1 MDSFDSWLEAHNFPP
16 SLLIMGLEIPSVVI
30 FTSLMILP
38 FIFGRSIAP
47 TLAPSSI
54 VEKVI
59 CVDRRSVMKYS
70 SKAPE
75 ASIKKALNAAIH
87 APNHWLSEPWRFYRL
102 GPKSR
107 STLSDLKPEKKQLF
121 DGVPDM
127 ILVTMVPSMAMNEH
141 SMSEKRKSWDGS
153 WNKFALEDH
162 AATAAAVQNMMLS
175 LASDGVGSKWMTGA
189 MGIGPEELLKLV
201 GADNKTEHFMGVIFI
216 GIPAEKT
223 SEMKVPSRKNGLYGG
238 ILKICD

>member
-1 MDSFDSWLEAHNFPP
+1 
-16 SLLIMGLEIPSVVI
+16 
-30 FTSLMILP
+30 
-38 FIFGRSIAP
+38 
-47 TLAPSSI
+47 
-54 VEKVI
+54 
-59 CVDRRSVMKYS
+59 
-70 SKAPE
+70 
-75 ASIKKALNAAIH
+75 
-87 APNHWLSEPWRFYRL
+87 
-102 GPKSR
+102 
-107 STLSDLKPEKKQLF
+107 
-121 DGVPDM
+121 M
-127 ILVTMVPSMAMNEH
+127 ILVTMLPSMAMNEH

-223 SEMKVPSRKNGLYGG
+223 SEMKVPSRKNGLDGG
-238 ILKICD
+238 ILKVCD